1 MQLTLRNMAPALMVL
16 TLALAGCKT
25 APTKNAGDAAATPQT
40 GQQQQQQQSPSATA
54 SVVEFYVART
64 QAGPG
69 LTEVTLPDGKLY
81 MEQQPVLTR
90 ADLTEAA
97 QLVDREGNNFVGL
110 RFSESGA
117 RKLNDISSKNV
128 GNMLVLVLDRELIA
142 APRIGEPLNRGVLA
156 FGVPSAKAAADIA
169 SRIRG
174 DSSAPAAGGSPAT
187 APVTA
192 PAAKPLSPARLAGR
206 AWPAARDATA
216 SAVKHKAPAKGLCCC
231 ASGKGGAASFACG
244 VASGCDAPARFRCRS
259 APALPAC
266 SVRPASTRR
275 SATEKYSERAMAL
288 AGAACDPRAAP
299 VRPRSPAAACC

>member
-156 FGVPSAKAAADIA
+156 FGVPSAKAAPTSLPA
-169 SRIRG
+169 SVAIR
-174 DSSAPAAGGSPAT
+174 PRPRRAARRPPRLSRRRRPSPESGT
-187 APVTA
+187 PGR
-192 PAAKPLSPARLAGR
+192 PRLAGR
-206 AWPAARDATA
+206 A
-216 SAVKHKAPAKGLCCC
+216 
-231 ASGKGGAASFACG
+231 
-244 VASGCDAPARFRCRS
+244 GCNRI
-259 APALPAC
+259 
-266 SVRPASTRR
+266 RR
-275 SATEKYSERAMAL
+275 
-288 AGAACDPRAAP
+288 
-299 VRPRSPAAACC
+299 

>member
-25 APTKNAGDAAATPQT
+25 APTKNSGDAAATPQA
-40 GQQQQQQQSPSATA
+40 GQQQQQQQQSPSATA

-192 PAAKPLSPARLAGR
+192 PAAKP
-206 AWPAARDATA
+206 
-216 SAVKHKAPAKGLCCC
+216 
-231 ASGKGGAASFACG
+231 
-244 VASGCDAPARFRCRS
+244 
-259 APALPAC
+259 
-266 SVRPASTRR
+266 
-275 SATEKYSERAMAL
+275 
-288 AGAACDPRAAP
+288 
-299 VRPRSPAAACC
+299 

>member
-40 GQQQQQQQSPSATA
+40 GQQQQQQPQSPSATA

-142 APRIGEPLNRGVLA
+142 APRIGEP
-156 FGVPSAKAAADIA
+156 
-169 SRIRG
+169 
-174 DSSAPAAGGSPAT
+174 PA

-192 PAAKPLSPARLAGR
+192 R
-206 AWPAARDATA
+206 PAARAATA
-216 SAVKHKAPAKGLCCC
+216 SAVKHKAPC
-231 ASGKGGAASFACG
+231 KGGFVLLRQREG
-244 VASGCDAPARFRCRS
+244 RRC
-259 APALPAC
+259 
-266 SVRPASTRR
+266 
-275 SATEKYSERAMAL
+275 
-288 AGAACDPRAAP
+288 
-299 VRPRSPAAACC
+299 

>member
-54 SVVEFYVART
+54 SVVEFYGQDPGR
-64 QAGPG
+64 PG

-142 APRIGEPLNRGVLA
+142 APHRRAAEPWRAGVWRAVGEGGRRHRFPHPWRFVH
-156 FGVPSAKAAADIA
+156 
-169 SRIRG
+169 
-174 DSSAPAAGGSPAT
+174 AGRRWLAT

-192 PAAKPLSPARLAGR
+192 PAKP
-206 AWPAARDATA
+206 
-216 SAVKHKAPAKGLCCC
+216 
-231 ASGKGGAASFACG
+231 
-244 VASGCDAPARFRCRS
+244 
-259 APALPAC
+259 
-266 SVRPASTRR
+266 
-275 SATEKYSERAMAL
+275 
-288 AGAACDPRAAP
+288 
-299 VRPRSPAAACC
+299 

>member
-128 GNMLVLVLDRELIA
+128 
-142 APRIGEPLNRGVLA
+142 
-156 FGVPSAKAAADIA
+156 
-169 SRIRG
+169 
-174 DSSAPAAGGSPAT
+174 AT
-187 APVTA
+187 CW
-192 PAAKPLSPARLAGR
+192 S
-206 AWPAARDATA
+206 WCWTA
-216 SAVKHKAPAKGLCCC
+216 S
-231 ASGKGGAASFACG
+231 
-244 VASGCDAPARFRCRS
+244 
-259 APALPAC
+259 
-266 SVRPASTRR
+266 
-275 SATEKYSERAMAL
+275 
-288 AGAACDPRAAP
+288 
-299 VRPRSPAAACC
+299 

>member
-1 MQLTLRNMAPALMVL
+1 MQDRADQ
-16 TLALAGCKT
+16 
-25 APTKNAGDAAATPQT
+25 NAGDAAATPQT

-142 APRIGEPLNRGVLA
+142 APHRRAAEPRRAGVWRAVGEGGRRHRFPHPWRFVRARGGLA
-156 FGVPSAKAAADIA
+156 GHRACH
-169 SRIRG
+169 G
-174 DSSAPAAGGSPAT
+174 AGGSPESGT
-187 APVTA
+187 PGR
-192 PAAKPLSPARLAGR
+192 PRLAGR
-206 AWPAARDATA
+206 A
-216 SAVKHKAPAKGLCCC
+216 
-231 ASGKGGAASFACG
+231 
-244 VASGCDAPARFRCRS
+244 GCNRI
-259 APALPAC
+259 
-266 SVRPASTRR
+266 RR
-275 SATEKYSERAMAL
+275 
-288 AGAACDPRAAP
+288 
-299 VRPRSPAAACC
+299 